1 MLRGA
6 LFNGYL
12 FCMSFPLNPAQHQ
25 AVRYLDG
32 PCLVLAGAG
41 SGKTR
46 VITAKIAHLV
56 QSGQMKAEN
65 IAAITFTNKAAG
77 EMAERVRALIGK
89 EAADKATICTFHSLG
104 MRLLRGEAKH
114 VGIKPN
120 FTILDSADSAAVV
133 SNILSTTDKQLI
145 RSMQTQISLWKNAT
159 LSPGQAAD
167 AAANEA
173 QHQIAKVYA
182 RYNETVRAYQAV
194 DFDDLIALPSALLE
208 HNEEVRERWQ
218 NKLRYLL
225 VDEVQ
230 DTNAAQYALLKH
242 ITGPRAMF
250 TAVGDDDQSI
260 YGWRGAT
267 LENLA
272 DLQKAYPKLKVIK
285 LEQNYRSTNRIL
297 QAANQLIS
305 HNPKLFDKKLW
316 SEHGMGD
323 PIAVL
328 PQDDEEAEAENV
340 LARLSAHRFERRA
353 KFADYAILYRSNM
366 QARVFETALRQQKIP
381 YVISGGQSFFD
392 RAEIKDLVAYLRLIA
407 NEDDDQAFMRA
418 VATPKRGIG
427 AVTLQ
432 ALGTYSGERQ
442 CSLFAAVFETGLN
455 GRIKEAQLAPLKEF
469 GEFINRLQYRS
480 GKISDIS
487 AGGKKGENAGTLLNE
502 LVRAIGYEAYLFDAF
517 DAKQAQQKWNN
528 VTEFVNWLTRKGD
541 EDGLSLLDL
550 AQHVALITMLQEND
564 TQQDAVRLSTL
575 HAAKGLEFP
584 HVFLVGVEEGL
595 LPHRGREDDELA
607 EENLT
612 TRIEEERRLM
622 YVGVTRAQ
630 RSLIITHC
638 KKRKRGKEWAAREPS
653 RFLKELGVSKEE
665 SAQAAVPQDTKAH
678 MAALRHLLVQKT

>member
-1 MLRGA
+1 
-6 LFNGYL
+6 
-12 FCMSFPLNPAQHQ
+12 MSFPLNPAQRE

-65 IAAITFTNKAAG
+65 IGAITFTNKAAG

-89 EAADKATICTFHSLG
+89 DAADKATICTFHSLG
-104 MRLLRGEAKH
+104 MRMLRQEARH
-114 VGIKPN
+114 VGLKPN
-120 FTILDSADSAAVV
+120 FTILDAADSAAVI
-133 SNILSTTDKQLI
+133 SDALATTDKQLI
-145 RSMQTQISLWKNAT
+145 RATQSQISLWKNAT

-194 DFDDLIALPSALLE
+194 DFDDLISLPLKLLE
-208 HNEEVRERWQ
+208 EHDDVRERWQ

-230 DTNAAQYALLKH
+230 DTNAAQYALLKY

-267 LENLA
+267 LDNLA

-328 PQDDEEAEAENV
+328 PQENEEAEAEAV
-340 LARLSAHRFERRA
+340 LARMSAH
-353 KFADYAILYRSNM
+353 KFTHRTRHADYAILYRSNM
-366 QARVFETALRQQKIP
+366 QARIFETALRQQKIP
-381 YVISGGQSFFD
+381 YLISGGQSFFD

-418 VATPKRGIG
+418 VTTPKRGIG
-427 AVTLQ
+427 PVTLQ
-432 ALGTYSGERQ
+432 ALGSYSGERH
-442 CSLFAAVFETGLN
+442 CSMFTAIFETGFASRAKDN
-455 GRIKEAQLAPLKEF
+455 QLAPLREF
-469 GEFINRLQYRS
+469 GDFINRLQYRA
-480 GKISDIS
+480 GKDQ
-487 AGGKKGENAGTLLNE
+487 GDKKGENAGALLNE
-502 LVRAIGYEAYLFDAF
+502 LVRAIGYEAYLYDAF
-517 DAKQAQQKWNN
+517 DAKQALSKWNN
-528 VTEFVNWLTRKGD
+528 VTEFVTWLTRKGD
-541 EDGLSLLDL
+541 DDGLSLLDL
-550 AQHVALITMLQEND
+550 AQHVALITMLQESD
-564 TQQDAVRLSTL
+564 AEQDAVRLSTL

-595 LPHRGREDDELA
+595 LPHQGRDEKESDDMA
-607 EENLT
+607 A
-612 TRIEEERRLM
+612 RAGKIEEERRLM

-630 RSLIITHC
+630 KSLTITPCQKRRRAKDFVARS
-638 KKRKRGKEWAAREPS
+638 PS
-653 RFLKELGVSKEE
+653 RFLTELGVSKEE
-665 SAQAAVPQDTKAH
+665 SAKAQMPQDTKAH
-678 MAALRHLLVQKT
+678 MAALKGLLGKRDAAAP

>member
-1 MLRGA
+1 
-6 LFNGYL
+6 
-12 FCMSFPLNPAQHQ
+12 MSFPLNPAQRE

-65 IAAITFTNKAAG
+65 IGAITFTNKAAG

-89 EAADKATICTFHSLG
+89 DAADKATICTFHSLG
-104 MRLLRGEAKH
+104 MRMLRQEARH
-114 VGIKPN
+114 VGLKPS
-120 FTILDSADSAAVV
+120 FTILDAADSAAVI
-133 SNILSTTDKQLI
+133 SDALATTDKQLI
-145 RSMQTQISLWKNAT
+145 RATQSQISLWKNAT

-167 AAANEA
+167 AATNEA
-173 QHQIAKVYA
+173 QHQMAKVYA

-194 DFDDLIALPSALLE
+194 DFDDLISLPLKLLE
-208 HNEEVRERWQ
+208 EHDEVRERWQ

-230 DTNAAQYALLKH
+230 DTNAAQYLLLKH

-267 LENLA
+267 LDNLA

-328 PQDDEEAEAENV
+328 PQENEEAEAEAV
-340 LARLSAHRFERRA
+340 LARMSAHKFERRT
-353 KFADYAILYRSNM
+353 KFGDYAILYRSNM
-366 QARVFETALRQQKIP
+366 QARIFETALRQQKIP
-381 YVISGGQSFFD
+381 YLISGGQSFFD

-418 VATPKRGIG
+418 VTTPKRGIG
-427 AVTLQ
+427 PVTLQ
-432 ALGTYSGERQ
+432 ALGSYSGERH
-442 CSLFAAVFETGLN
+442 CSMFTALFETGFASRAKDN
-455 GRIKEAQLAPLKEF
+455 QLAPLREF
-469 GEFINRLQYRS
+469 GDFINRLQYRA
-480 GKISDIS
+480 GKISD
-487 AGGKKGENAGTLLNE
+487 AKAENKQGENAGALLNE
-502 LVRAIGYEAYLFDAF
+502 LVRAIGYEAYLYDAF
-517 DAKQAQQKWNN
+517 DAKQALQKWNN
-528 VTEFVNWLTRKGD
+528 VTEFVTWLTRKGD
-541 EDGLSLLDL
+541 DDGLSLLDL
-550 AQHVALITMLQEND
+550 AQHVALITMLQESD
-564 TQQDAVRLSTL
+564 AEQDAVRLSTL

-595 LPHRGREDDELA
+595 LPHQGRDEEESDDMAARGSK
-607 EENLT
+607 
-612 TRIEEERRLM
+612 IEEERRLM

-630 RSLIITHC
+630 KSLTITHC
-638 KKRKRGKEWAAREPS
+638 QKRRRAKDFVARSPS
-653 RFLKELGVSKEE
+653 RFLTELGVSKEE
-665 SAQAAVPQDTKAH
+665 SAKAQMPQDTKAH
-678 MAALRHLLVQKT
+678 MAALKGLLGTKKEPSIRST

>member
-1 MLRGA
+1 
-6 LFNGYL
+6 
-12 FCMSFPLNPAQHQ
+12 MSFPLNPAQRE

-77 EMAERVRALIGK
+77 EMGERVRALIGK
-89 EAADKATICTFHSLG
+89 DAADKATICTFHSLG
-104 MRLLRGEAKH
+104 MRILRQEAKH
-114 VGIKPN
+114 LGIKPS
-120 FTILDSADSAAVV
+120 FTILDAADSAAVI
-133 SNILSTTDKQLI
+133 SDILSTTDKQLI
-145 RSMQTQISLWKNAT
+145 RSTQTQISLWKNAT

-167 AAANEA
+167 AASNEA

-182 RYNETVRAYQAV
+182 RYTETVRAYQAV
-194 DFDDLIALPSALLE
+194 DFDDLIALPLKLLE
-208 HNEEVRERWQ
+208 ENDEVRERWQ

-305 HNPKLFDKKLW
+305 HNPKLFEKKLW

-340 LARLSAHRFERRA
+340 LARMSAHKFERRT

-418 VATPKRGIG
+418 VTTPKRGIG

-432 ALGTYSGERQ
+432 ALGAYSGERH
-442 CSLFAAVFETGLN
+442 CSLFAALFETAFAT
-455 GRIKEAQLAPLKEF
+455 RVKEAQLAPLREF

-480 GKISDIS
+480 GKDQ
-487 AGGKKGENAGTLLNE
+487 GDKKGERKGENAGTLLNE
-502 LVRAIGYEAYLFDAF
+502 LVRAIGYEAYLYDAF
-517 DAKQAQQKWNN
+517 DAKQALAKWNN

-564 TQQDAVRLSTL
+564 VEQDAVRLSTL
-575 HAAKGLEFP
+575 HAAKGLEFG

-595 LPHRGREDDELA
+595 LPHRGREDDELGEDASA
-607 EENLT
+607 EKLA

-630 RSLIITHC
+630 KSLIITHC
-638 KKRKRGKEWAAREPS
+638 KKRKRGKDWAAREPS

-665 SAQAAVPQDTKAH
+665 SAQASAPQDTKAH
-678 MAALRHLLVQKT
+678 MAALRDLLAKPTAGRSAV